1 MKVSSFRRLFKGDY
15 PKEEQ
20 GLVERMSQTIN
31 SGIEVLYNA
40 LNKNISMTDN
50 FYGTYKEISYIP
62 TATGTPEISS
72 GFQIDFNGR
81 VLGLQVIRVEN
92 KTNPNT
98 FPTGGVFI
106 TFSQEGTQVN
116 INHITGLVAGN
127 TYTIRVFA
135 YGS

>member
-62 TATGTPEISS
+62 TSTGTPEISS

-92 KTNPNT
+92 KTSPNT

-106 TFSQEGTQVN
+106 TFSQEGNQVN

-127 TYTIRVFA
+127 TYAIRVFA

>member
-1 MKVSSFRRLFKGDY
+1 MKISSFRRLFKGDY

-40 LNKNISMTDN
+40 LNKNISMVDN
-50 FYGTYKEISYIP
+50 FYGTYKEISYLP
-62 TATGTPEISS
+62 TSAGTPETSS

-81 VLGLQVIRVEN
+81 VLGLQVIRVDN
-92 KTNPNT
+92 VTNPNA
-98 FPTGGVFI
+98 FPTGGVFAS
-106 TFSQEGTQVN
+106 FSQNGTQVD
-116 INHITGLVAGN
+116 INHITGLIAGN
-127 TYTIRVFA
+127 SYKIRVFA